1 MSVVGDFRIP
11 AGSFA
16 LEHALAAA
24 PGMRIEA
31 DRMASHSPE
40 EVMPFLWATGG
51 DFEAFTDALDEDPLV
66 DTVSVA
72 DEAGEEVLYR
82 LTWGQAFRDLIHEMI
97 DHHASILEATARE
110 DHWRLRLRFA
120 DEGMVSSFQTH
131 FQETGRTFEVR
142 SLRPPE
148 GPRQRKYGLTPE
160 QYEALVTAVRD
171 GYFSIPRAVSVEEVG
186 ESLGISA
193 NAASQRIRRGCEA
206 LVRTSLT
213 NDPE

>member
-11 AGSFA
+11 AGAFA
-16 LEHALAAA
+16 LEHALSAV
-24 PGMRIEA
+24 PEMRVEA

-51 DFEAFTDALDEDPLV
+51 DFEAFTDALGEDSIV
-66 DTVSVA
+66 DTASVA
-72 DEAGEEVLYR
+72 DEVGEEVLYR
-82 LTWGQAFRDLIHEMI
+82 VTWEERFRDLVHEMI

-120 DEGMVSSFQTH
+120 EEGMVSSFQTH
-131 FQETGRTFEVR
+131 FDETGRTFEVM

-160 QYEALVTAVRD
+160 QYEALVAAVGN
-171 GYFSIPRAVSVEEVG
+171 GYFSIPRTTSAEEVG
-186 ESLGISA
+186 ETLGISA
-193 NAASQRIRRGCEA
+193 NAASQRIRRGSEA
-206 LVRTSLT
+206 LVRASLMT
-213 NDPE
+213 ESE